1 MSTDLLNRLFSL
13 EGKTALITGG
23 YSGIGR
29 TFAETFAELGASLAI
44 VARNEEKLR
53 AAADEIATEYGVKV
67 LAKPA
72 NVNDSTAVNALVR
85 EVAVELGRIDILVNS
100 AGVTDSG
107 KPMVKTS
114 DEEFD
119 HVMGGNL
126 RGTFI
131 VSRAVAREMIKAKS
145 GRIINVSS
153 LAAKRAIN
161 NMSGYCTSK
170 AAVVHLTRTMARE
183 LMRDNIQV
191 NALCPGYFLTEM
203 NREFFTS
210 ETGRKVIKSTMPM
223 RRLGELEELKS
234 TAIYLATCPP
244 FLTGVDLY
252 IDGGQGL

>member
-1 MSTDLLNRLFSL
+1 M
-13 EGKTALITGG
+13 
-23 YSGIGR
+23 
-29 TFAETFAELGASLAI
+29 
-44 VARNEEKLR
+44 
-53 AAADEIATEYGVKV
+53 
-67 LAKPA
+67 
-72 NVNDSTAVNALVR
+72 
-85 EVAVELGRIDILVNS
+85 
-100 AGVTDSG
+100 
-107 KPMVKTS
+107 KTS

-203 NREFFTS
+203 NRKFFTS